1 MRLVFYSDHFGRKV
15 KDGFK
20 YKKKK
25 WRGGKTDERERHE
38 MGQIQDNCCRD

>member
-25 WRGGKTDERERHE
+25 MERGKD
-38 MGQIQDNCCRD
+38 